1 VTTSGPG
8 PTPDLEPAH
17 PSGAV
22 AGTYQPR
29 DNIPAEVRFTDQT
42 WQYAEITGL
51 ARNIDGQWRIRLLW
65 YGTDAQ
71 GHRSQ
76 MEDWWLY
83 REDAFRE
90 PQEP

>member
-1 VTTSGPG
+1 MSGELPS
-8 PTPDLEPAH
+8 PALERAH

-29 DNIPAEVRFTDQT
+29 DNIPAEVRMTDGSFA
-42 WQYAEITGL
+42 YAEITGL
-51 ARNIDGQWRIRLLW
+51 ARNINGAWRIRLLW
-65 YGTDAQ
+65 YGTDSQ

-83 REDAFRE
+83 DKTAFRE
-90 PQEP
+90 PPGEP